1 MKKIYNLFF
10 IILPLVMVLCLSNT
24 SAQTQQNQL
33 DKLITSSD
41 TIQKIEALFGLAE
54 YNQDRLPQKSVEYGL
69 RALTMSENI
78 GHAEFKARAHF
89 LVGMGYYYQNK
100 YNSALYHLNMAYDIS
115 RSLQD
120 EYGMAVALNRIG
132 NTLHLQG
139 KYTEAF
145 EMYEQ
150 ALSIN
155 NKLDDSQEVARS
167 LTNLGSSYRIFG
179 NYEKALELHLQA
191 LEIHEKTGS
200 INGKAWTA
208 LNIARLFKFM
218 KNYTKALEYVDKAM
232 IWYQDV
238 EAETGVSTGITLCL
252 KEKAAIFNLQG
263 DIEQAINYSQQVLT
277 INQHNNNQF
286 GVANTYHTLG
296 KIYYQQEEYD
306 TALNYFEQSLE
317 IKEIL
322 DDILY
327 LPVIYRYLGDIYF
340 HKGDY
345 AQAEKYLQMSLRHA
359 NEQKL
364 KQDIEE
370 AYRELARLYEKQGN
384 KARAYD
390 YFVQYSQLK
399 DSLNNQQIN
408 ELELQYDFAKR
419 QKQLEFERQQ
429 TELKQKAR
437 LQRQRYYTIGA
448 LIALGLAMAL
458 AYAIYGGYRRKKELN
473 ELLSQQKE
481 EIEAQRDE
489 IEAQRDMA
497 TQQRDEIGRQKEIIT
512 DSIEYA
518 RRIQHA
524 ILPQE
529 SALNQILDE
538 HFLFFRPKNIVS
550 GDFYWVSNLNGKIF
564 IVASDCTGHG
574 VPGAFMSMLGT
585 AFLNEIIKKNGT
597 HEADEILNQLR
608 RNVIESLHQKQGYR
622 GSKEGMDLSICIID
636 KASDKLT
643 FAGAYNP
650 AYIVRQGELFELKAD
665 RMPIGIHAA
674 KADEVFTKQEFSLQN
689 NDMIYLFSDGYPDQF
704 GGKQSFKFQKKNF
717 RSMLTEIA
725 EKPADEQLKF
735 VETTFDE
742 WKGDRPQ
749 LDDVLVMGVRYKK

>member
-1 MKKIYNLFF
+1 
-10 IILPLVMVLCLSNT
+10 
-24 SAQTQQNQL
+24 
-33 DKLITSSD
+33 
-41 TIQKIEALFGLAE
+41 
-54 YNQDRLPQKSVEYGL
+54 
-69 RALTMSENI
+69 
-78 GHAEFKARAHF
+78 
-89 LVGMGYYYQNK
+89 
-100 YNSALYHLNMAYDIS
+100 
-115 RSLQD
+115 
-120 EYGMAVALNRIG
+120 
-132 NTLHLQG
+132 
-139 KYTEAF
+139 
-145 EMYEQ
+145 
-150 ALSIN
+150 
-155 NKLDDSQEVARS
+155 
-167 LTNLGSSYRIFG
+167 
-179 NYEKALELHLQA
+179 
-191 LEIHEKTGS
+191 LEIHEKTGNS
-200 INGKAWTA
+200 NGKAWTA

-218 KNYTKALEYVDKAM
+218 RNYKKALDYVDKAM
-232 IWYQDV
+232 VWYQEV
-238 EAETGVSTGITLCL
+238 EDETGVNTGITLCL
-252 KEKAAIFNLQG
+252 KEKAAIFNLRG
-263 DIEQAINYSQQVLT
+263 DIEQAINYSQQVLS
-277 INQHNNNQF
+277 INQRNNNQY

-296 KIYYQQEEYD
+296 KIYYQQAKYD
-306 TALNYFEQSLE
+306 SALNYFEQSLE
-317 IKEIL
+317 LKEIL

-327 LPVIYRYLGDIYF
+327 LPIIYRYLGDIYF
-340 HKGDY
+340 HEGDF
-345 AQAEKYLQMSLRHA
+345 AKAEKYLRQSLNHA
-359 NEQKL
+359 KKQKL

-370 AYRELARLYEKQGN
+370 AYRELARLYEKEGN
-384 KARAYD
+384 KAKAYD
-390 YFVQYSQLK
+390 YYVQYSHLK

-429 TELKQKAR
+429 AELKQKAKF
-437 LQRQRYYTIGA
+437 QRQRYYTIGA
-448 LIALGLAMAL
+448 LTALALAMAL
-458 AYAIYGGYRRKKELN
+458 AYVIYGGYRRKKELN

-497 TQQRDEIGRQKEIIT
+497 TQQRDEISRQKEIIT

-529 SALNQILDE
+529 GALKQILNE

-550 GDFYWVSNLNGKIF
+550 GDFYWVSNINGKIF

-608 RNVIESLHQKQGYR
+608 KTVIESLHQKQGYR

-636 KASDKLT
+636 KATDKLT

-650 AYIVRQGELFELKAD
+650 AYIVRKGELMELKAD

-674 KADEVFTKQEFSLQN
+674 KVDEVFTKQEVSLLAD
-689 NDMIYLFSDGYPDQF
+689 DMIYLFSDGYPDQF
-704 GGKQSFKFQKKNF
+704 GGKQGFKFQKKNF
-717 RSMLTEIA
+717 RAMLTQIA
-725 EKPADEQLKF
+725 DKPVEEQLKF
-735 VETTFDE
+735 VETNFEE

>member
-1 MKKIYNLFF
+1 MKTFRLFF
-10 IILPLVMVLCLSNT
+10 LLFITFVSILFAASGY
-24 SAQTQQNQL
+24 AQTQQSQL
-33 DKLITSSD
+33 DRLITSSD

-54 YNQDRLPQKSVEYGL
+54 YNQDRLPQKSAEYSL
-69 RALTMSENI
+69 RALKMSESI
-78 GHAEFKARAHF
+78 GHAEFTARSHF
-89 LVGMGYYYQNK
+89 LAGMAYYYQNK
-100 YNSALYHLNMAYDIS
+100 FTSALYHLNSAYDIS

-120 EYGMAVALNRIG
+120 EYGMAAALNRIG

-145 EMYEQ
+145 EKYEQ
-150 ALSIN
+150 ALTLNSKIN
-155 NKLDDSQEVARS
+155 DNQELARS

-179 NYEKALELHLQA
+179 NYEKALQLHLEA
-191 LEIHEKTGS
+191 LEMHEKTGS
-200 INGKAWTA
+200 SNGKAWTA

-218 KNYTKALEYVDKAM
+218 KNYKKALEYVDKAM
-232 IWYQDV
+232 LWYQEV
-238 EAETGVSTGITLCL
+238 ESETGVTTGITLCL
-252 KEKAAIFNLQG
+252 KEKAAIFNLRG
-263 DIEQAINYSQQVLT
+263 DIDQAINYSQQVLS
-277 INQHNNNQF
+277 INQRNNNQY

-306 TALNYFEQSLE
+306 TALNYFERSLE
-317 IKEIL
+317 IKEML
-322 DDILY
+322 NDILY
-327 LPVIYRYLGDIYF
+327 LPVIYRYLGDISF
-340 HKGDY
+340 QK
-345 AQAEKYLQMSLRHA
+345 ANTLQAEAYFKLSLKHA
-359 NEQKL
+359 KEQNL

-370 AYRELARLYEKQGN
+370 AYRELARLYEQRGN
-384 KARAYD
+384 KAKAYD

-419 QKQLEFERQQ
+419 QKQLEFQRQQ
-429 TELKQKAR
+429 EEIRQEAR

-448 LIALGLAMAL
+448 LVALALAMAL
-458 AYAIYGGYRRKKELN
+458 AYVIYGGYKRKKELN
-473 ELLSQQKE
+473 ELLSQQNE

-529 SALNQILDE
+529 SSLKQILNE
-538 HFLFFRPKNIVS
+538 HFIFYRPKNIVS

-564 IVASDCTGHG
+564 IVASDSTGHG

-608 RNVIESLHQKQGYR
+608 ANVIESLHQKKGYR
-622 GSKEGMDLSICIID
+622 GSKEGMDLALCIID
-636 KASDKLT
+636 KANDKLSY
-643 FAGAYNP
+643 AGAYNP
-650 AYIVRQGELFELKAD
+650 AWIVRKGELFELKAD

-674 KADEVFTKQEFSLQN
+674 KNDQSFSQQEFHLEQD
-689 NDMIYLFSDGYPDQF
+689 DMLYLFSDGYSDQF
-704 GGKQSFKFQKKNF
+704 GGNQGFKFHKKNF
-717 RSMLTEIA
+717 KSMLVSIA
-725 EKPADEQLKF
+725 DKPADEQMKF
-735 VETTFDE
+735 VETTFEE

-749 LDDVLVMGVRYKK
+749 LDDVLVMGVRYRK